1 MDAERLLEIRR
12 KIKARKP
19 EFIRQYYHKKPG
31 LKRKWRKPKGLHSKL
46 RLNKRGKFKKVSK
59 GYRSP
64 REVRGLH
71 KTGLEERRINNIK
84 QLDALDHKK
93 HGVIISS
100 TTGKKN
106 RIGILKKSK
115 ELGFNVLNIRN
126 PEDYIKNAEQ
136 EMAARKKPKKE
147 GKKDVKG
154 KASKEDE
161 KEDEKLAG
169 KVAEEDKKE
178 VEKKEKDRL
187 LTKRE
192 R

>member
-1 MDAERLLEIRR
+1 MDTERLLEIRR

-19 EFIRQYYHKKPG
+19 EFIRQDYHKKPG
-31 LKRKWRKPKGLHSKL
+31 LKRKWRKAKGLHSKL

-64 REVRGLH
+64 RDVRGFH
-71 KTGLEERRINNIK
+71 KTGLEEIRVNNIK
-84 QLDALDHKK
+84 QLDGLDHKK

-100 TTGKKN
+100 TAGKKN
-106 RIGILKKSK
+106 RVEILKKSK
-115 ELGFNVLNIRN
+115 ELNFKVLNIRN

-136 EMAARKKPKKE
+136 EMAVKKKVKKDEKKE
-147 GKKDVKG
+147 VKE
-154 KASKEDE
+154 KAAKEE
-161 KEDEKLAG
+161 EKLAG
-169 KVAEEDKKE
+169 KVAEEGKKE
-178 VEKKEKDRL
+178 AEKKEKDKL

>member
-1 MDAERLLEIRR
+1 MD
-12 KIKARKP
+12 
-19 EFIRQYYHKKPG
+19 
-31 LKRKWRKPKGLHSKL
+31 
-46 RLNKRGKFKKVSK
+46 
-59 GYRSP
+59 
-64 REVRGLH
+64 
-71 KTGLEERRINNIK
+71 NIK
-84 QLDALDHKK
+84 QLDVLDHKK

-136 EMAARKKPKKE
+136 EMAAKKKPKKE
-147 GKKDVKG
+147 EKKDVKE
-154 KASKEDE
+154 KAAKEE
-161 KEDEKLAG
+161 ENLAG
-169 KVAEEDKKE
+169 KVAEEGKKE
-178 VEKKEKDRL
+178 EEKKEKDKL

>member
-1 MDAERLLEIRR
+1 MDTERLLEIRK

-19 EFIRQYYHKKPG
+19 EFIRQDYHKKPG

-71 KTGLEERRINNIK
+71 KTGLEERRVDNIK
-84 QLDALDHKK
+84 QLDVLDNKK
-93 HGVIISS
+93 QGVIISS
-100 TTGKKN
+100 TVGKKN
-106 RIGILKKSK
+106 RIVILKRAK
-115 ELGFNVLNIRN
+115 ELGFSVLNIRN

-136 EMAARKKPKKE
+136 EMAAKKKV
-147 GKKDVKG
+147 KKDEKKGVKD
-154 KASKEDE
+154 KTAKEE
-161 KEDEKLAG
+161 EKLAG
-169 KVAEEDKKE
+169 KAAEEDKKE
-178 VEKKEKDRL
+178 EGKKEKDRL

>member
-1 MDAERLLEIRR
+1 MDTEKLLEIRR

-19 EFIRQYYHKKPG
+19 EFIRQDYHKKPG

-136 EMAARKKPKKE
+136 EMAAKKKPKKE
-147 GKKDVKG
+147 EKKDVKE
-154 KASKEDE
+154 KAAKEE
-161 KEDEKLAG
+161 EKLAG
-169 KVAEEDKKE
+169 KTGEEGKKE
-178 VEKKEKDRL
+178 EEKKEKDKL

>member
-1 MDAERLLEIRR
+1 MLGIR
-12 KIKARKP
+12 KKLKARKP
-19 EFIRQYYHKKPG
+19 EFIRQDYHKKPG

-71 KTGLEERRINNIK
+71 KTGLEERRVDNIK
-84 QLDALDHKK
+84 QLDVLDNKK
-93 HGVIISS
+93 QGAIISS
-100 TTGKKN
+100 TVGRKT
-106 RIGILKKSK
+106 RIAILKRAK
-115 ELGFNVLNIRN
+115 ELGFKVLNIRN

-136 EMAARKKPKKE
+136 EMAAKKKVKKDE
-147 GKKDVKG
+147 KKDVKEKAAKEEEKLDVG
-154 KASKEDE
+154 KA
-161 KEDEKLAG
+161 
-169 KVAEEDKKE
+169 AEEDKKE
-178 VEKKEKDRL
+178 AEKKERDKL